1 MHVCV
6 LSCAL
11 MQRSLRFG
19 LKHADAAW
27 TVSVGRAK
35 PRRASM
41 DDVTQ
46 RLRDAR
52 RFQRR
57 QYQAAWRR
65 RKLPLSSHQEDM
77 ALAVWWESERLLS
90 MAFRYLELEH
100 MRLRQRRG
108 DSSHAHAGASAD
120 ANLHFIVPEEWRARV
135 RARVESLTPADVDA
149 LAAPFARPGVQRRE
163 KARRFV
169 EEVALVS
176 WVERMNVR
184 GLAVSSRAV
193 LERRGLA
200 LAADAATS
208 HGQLR
213 KLPKRAKRWVRRWQL
228 RHGLTRG
235 SFRIGC
241 GLTPEKQ
248 RQKASARAGGGVARV
263 SFVSWPGRA

>member
-1 MHVCV
+1 MHVCM
-6 LSCAL
+6 LSHAL
-11 MQRSLRFG
+11 MQRSLGFR

-52 RFQRR
+52 RLQRR

-100 MRLRQRRG
+100 VRMLLRRG
-108 DSSHAHAGASAD
+108 ESGHAHAGASVD
-120 ANLHFIVPEEWRARV
+120 ANLHFIVPEEWRVRV
-135 RARVESLTPADVDA
+135 RARIASLTPVDVDA
-149 LAAPFARPGVQRRE
+149 LAAPFARPGVQRKE
-163 KARRFV
+163 KARRFL

-176 WVERMNVR
+176 WVERMNVC

-200 LAADAATS
+200 VAADAATP
-208 HGQLR
+208 HGRLS
-213 KLPKRAKRWVRRWQL
+213 KLSKRAKRWVRRWQL

-235 SFRIGC
+235 RFRTGC
-241 GLTPEKQ
+241 GLTPERQ
-248 RQKASARAGGGVARV
+248 RQKAERARRTGGRHGGVCGVAR
-263 SFVSWPGRA
+263 AN